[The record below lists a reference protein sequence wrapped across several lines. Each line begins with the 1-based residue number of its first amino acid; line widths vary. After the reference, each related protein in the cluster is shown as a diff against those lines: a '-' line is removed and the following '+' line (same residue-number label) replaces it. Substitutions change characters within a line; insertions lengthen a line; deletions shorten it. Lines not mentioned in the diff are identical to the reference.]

1 MRRDIDRGTLG
12 VDPTLDAKGQ
22 DDYIKMISGYTKD
35 AIRQERRFLDATG
48 IRDDALVYGV
58 IGFDF
63 EVDWLP
69 IYFFDG
75 WTFSIEDMAKLGIE
89 NVTYNGEGTYPDRR
103 EALVRHVKIFK
114 VP

>member
-1 MRRDIDRGTLG
+1 MTPWFT
-12 VDPTLDAKGQ
+12 VSLD
-22 DDYIKMISGYTKD
+22 STSRSTGYP
-35 AIRQERRFLDATG
+35 
-48 IRDDALVYGV
+48 
-58 IGFDF
+58 
-63 EVDWLP
+63 P